1 MLNKRTIPKLHKK
14 NRMAML
20 FIFHL
25 FIYFKC
31 LTVFNVSSYASKM
44 YFMGVKGYPKAL
56 PK

>member
-1 MLNKRTIPKLHKK
+1 
-14 NRMAML
+14 ML

-56 PK
+56 PKWNVSFLIDKQNTQ